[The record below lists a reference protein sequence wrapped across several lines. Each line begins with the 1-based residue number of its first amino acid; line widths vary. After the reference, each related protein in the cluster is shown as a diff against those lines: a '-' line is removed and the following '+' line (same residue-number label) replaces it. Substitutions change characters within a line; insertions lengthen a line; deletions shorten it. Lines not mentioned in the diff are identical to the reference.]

1 MAIPLYEATG
11 HTCLMF
17 CDLVEEDDG
26 EVVQTNQFLVV
37 DHGRG
42 ALIDPGGQM
51 TYNALYLTMS
61 RYFPPKQLDYVL
73 ASHADPDIVASAGR
87 WLTGSDCRILISSVW
102 ARFLPHFCQSGKTA
116 GRIVTIPDAGMHIP
130 LGTSSLIAVPA
141 HFLHSEG
148 NFQFYDPV
156 SKILFSGDL
165 GAAMTSPEEAGT
177 VVTDFDAHARRML
190 PFHQRYMSGNRACRF
205 WAAMACTLDIEWIV
219 PQHGPSFRGKA
230 MVARFIAWV
239 ESLACGIDLLTQD
252 HYRVPLSL
260 GKVGP
265 PGSSAGA

>member
-1 MAIPLYEATG
+1 MAITLYDAGG

-17 CDLVEEDDG
+17 SDLVEEEHG

-37 DHGRG
+37 DHGHG

-51 TYNALYLTMS
+51 TYSELYLAIG

-73 ASHADPDIVASAGR
+73 ASHADPDIVASVGR
-87 WLTGSDCRILISSVW
+87 WLSASDSRIAISRVW
-102 ARFLPHFCQSGKTA
+102 ARFLPHFCQA
-116 GRIVTIPDAGMHIP
+116 GRTEGRIISIPDAGMPIA
-130 LGTSSLIAVPA
+130 LGQSTLLAVPA

-165 GAAMTSPEEAGT
+165 GAALTSASEASET
-177 VVTDFDAHARRML
+177 VRDFDAHARAML
-190 PFHQRYMSGNRACRF
+190 PFHQRYMSGNRACRL
-205 WAAMACTLDIEWIV
+205 WANMARGLDIEWIV

-230 MVARFIAWV
+230 MVTQFIDWV
-239 ESLACGIDLLTQD
+239 ATLACGLDLLSQD
-252 HYRVPLSL
+252 DYRL
-260 GKVGP
+260 P
-265 PGSSAGA
+265 PMPAARA